1 MAAKNVIIRT
11 AALERAYKSRTEGIS
26 MEKFT
31 VEQALEALLEHTKVI
46 EETETVPLLQACG
59 RVLAKDMI
67 AGFDNP
73 PFDRSPVDGY
83 ACKAEDI
90 TDASESHPVQLT
102 VLEEID
108 AGQYSRVTV
117 EKGQA
122 VRIMT
127 GAAIPR
133 GCDCCVRQEDTDYG
147 EETVRIFR
155 PTGQWQNYCYQGE
168 NFKNGTVL
176 LKKGD
181 KIGFIEAGILAS
193 MGVIKVKVY
202 RRVRAAVLTT
212 GDEVM
217 APGKRLIPG
226 KIYDCNQGLLAARMK
241 EFGAELVEVATI
253 EDRPQAM
260 TAALERIAPSVDLIV
275 TTGAVSVGKK
285 DIMHEALE
293 MAGAKRIFWHIQMKP
308 GMPTLFSMYQDTPVI
323 SLSGNPFGVAVSI
336 DLLLRPVLHKMTQD
350 EALKTVRKKCLLKNK
365 FSKTIRGRRY
375 VRAMTDGETVTIP
388 TGLHSN
394 GVLSSM
400 AGCNCLI
407 EMQEG
412 QTGTRAGEM
421 AEVILL

>member
-1 MAAKNVIIRT
+1 LAAKNVIIRT

-26 MEKFT
+26 MEKLT
-31 VEQALEALLEHTKVI
+31 VEQ
-46 EETETVPLLQACG
+46 
-59 RVLAKDMI
+59 
-67 AGFDNP
+67 
-73 PFDRSPVDGY
+73 
-83 ACKAEDI
+83 
-90 TDASESHPVQLT
+90 
-102 VLEEID
+102 
-108 AGQYSRVTV
+108 
-117 EKGQA
+117 
-122 VRIMT
+122 
-127 GAAIPR
+127 
-133 GCDCCVRQEDTDYG
+133 
-147 EETVRIFR
+147 
-155 PTGQWQNYCYQGE
+155 
-168 NFKNGTVL
+168 
-176 LKKGD
+176 
-181 KIGFIEAGILAS
+181 
-193 MGVIKVKVY
+193 
-202 RRVRAAVLTT
+202 
-212 GDEVM
+212 
-217 APGKRLIPG
+217 
-226 KIYDCNQGLLAARMK
+226 
-241 EFGAELVEVATI
+241 ELVEVAAI

-293 MAGAKRIFWHIQMKP
+293 MAGAKRIFWHIQMEP

-394 GVLSSM
+394 GVLSSLV
-400 AGCNCLI
+400 GCNCLI

-412 QTGTRAGEM
+412 QTGTSAGEM

>member
-26 MEKFT
+26 MEKLT
-31 VEQALEALLEHTKVI
+31 VEQAQEALLEHTKVM

-127 GAAIPR
+127 GAAIPK

-155 PTGQWQNYCYQGE
+155 PTGQWQNYCYRGE

-241 EFGAELVEVATI
+241 EFGAELVEVAAI

-407 EMQEG
+407 EMREG

>member
-26 MEKFT
+26 MEKLT
-31 VEQALEALLEHTKVI
+31 VEQALEALLEHTKVM

-127 GAAIPR
+127 GAAIPKD
-133 GCDCCVRQEDTDYG
+133 CDCCVRQEDTDYG

-155 PTGQWQNYCYQGE
+155 PTGQWQNYCYRGE

-241 EFGAELVEVATI
+241 EFGAELVEVAAI

>member
-122 VRIMT
+122 VRIVT
-127 GAAIPR
+127 GAAIPK

-168 NFKNGTVL
+168 NFKNRTVL

-241 EFGAELVEVATI
+241 EFGAELVEVAAI

>member
-26 MEKFT
+26 MEKLT

-46 EETETVPLLQACG
+46 EETETVPLLQTCG

-127 GAAIPR
+127 GAAIPK

-202 RRVRAAVLTT
+202 RRVRVAVLTT

-241 EFGAELVEVATI
+241 EFGAELVEVAAI

>member
-73 PFDRSPVDGY
+73 PFDRSTVDGY

-122 VRIMT
+122 VRIVT
-127 GAAIPR
+127 GAAIPK

-155 PTGQWQNYCYQGE
+155 PTGQWQNYCYRGE

-241 EFGAELVEVATI
+241 EFGAELVEVAAI

>member
-26 MEKFT
+26 MEKLT

-127 GAAIPR
+127 GAAIPK

-241 EFGAELVEVATI
+241 EFGAELVEVAAI

-336 DLLLRPVLHKMTQD
+336 DLLFRPVLHKMTQD
-350 EALKTVRKKCLLKNK
+350 EALKMVRKKCLLKNK

-400 AGCNCLI
+400 AGCNCLV

>member
-122 VRIMT
+122 VRIVT
-127 GAAIPR
+127 GAAIPK

-155 PTGQWQNYCYQGE
+155 PTGQWQNYCYRGE

-241 EFGAELVEVATI
+241 EFGAELVEVAAI
-253 EDRPQAM
+253 EDRLQAM

>member
-122 VRIMT
+122 VRIVT
-127 GAAIPR
+127 GAAIPK

-202 RRVRAAVLTT
+202 RRVRVAVLTT

-241 EFGAELVEVATI
+241 EFGAELVEVAAI

>member
-1 MAAKNVIIRT
+1 M
-11 AALERAYKSRTEGIS
+11 
-26 MEKFT
+26 
-31 VEQALEALLEHTKVI
+31 
-46 EETETVPLLQACG
+46 
-59 RVLAKDMI
+59 LAKDMI

-122 VRIMT
+122 VRIVT
-127 GAAIPR
+127 GAAIPK

-155 PTGQWQNYCYQGE
+155 PTGQWQNYCYRGE

-181 KIGFIEAGILAS
+181 KVGFIEAGILAS

-241 EFGAELVEVATI
+241 EFGAELVEVAAI

-275 TTGAVSVGKK
+275 TTGAVSVEKK

>member
-1 MAAKNVIIRT
+1 
-11 AALERAYKSRTEGIS
+11 
-26 MEKFT
+26 MEKLT

-127 GAAIPR
+127 GAAIPK

-241 EFGAELVEVATI
+241 EFGAELVEVAAI

>member
-11 AALERAYKSRTEGIS
+11 VALERAYKSRTEGIS
-26 MEKFT
+26 MEKLT

-127 GAAIPR
+127 GAAIPK

-147 EETVRIFR
+147 EETVRIFC

-241 EFGAELVEVATI
+241 EFGAELVEVVAI

-285 DIMHEALE
+285 DIMHEALK

>member
-1 MAAKNVIIRT
+1 
-11 AALERAYKSRTEGIS
+11 
-26 MEKFT
+26 MEKLT
-31 VEQALEALLEHTKVI
+31 VEQALEALLEHTKVM

-127 GAAIPR
+127 GAAIPK

-155 PTGQWQNYCYQGE
+155 PTGQWQNYCYRGE

-241 EFGAELVEVATI
+241 EFGAELVEVAAI

>member
-122 VRIMT
+122 VRIVT
-127 GAAIPR
+127 GAAIPK

-155 PTGQWQNYCYQGE
+155 PTGQWQNYCYRGE

-241 EFGAELVEVATI
+241 EFGAELVEVAAI

-308 GMPTLFSMYQDTPVI
+308 GMPTLFSMYQDTSVI

>member
-1 MAAKNVIIRT
+1 
-11 AALERAYKSRTEGIS
+11 

-122 VRIMT
+122 VRIVT
-127 GAAIPR
+127 GAAIPK

-155 PTGQWQNYCYQGE
+155 PTGQWQNYCYRGE

-241 EFGAELVEVATI
+241 EFGAELVEVAAI

>member
-1 MAAKNVIIRT
+1 MVAKNVIIRT

-122 VRIMT
+122 VRIVT
-127 GAAIPR
+127 GAAIPK

-155 PTGQWQNYCYQGE
+155 PTGQWQNYCYRGE

-241 EFGAELVEVATI
+241 EFGAELVEVAAI

>member
-26 MEKFT
+26 MEKLT
-31 VEQALEALLEHTKVI
+31 VEQALEALLEHTKVM

-127 GAAIPR
+127 GAAIPK

-147 EETVRIFR
+147 EETVRIIR
-155 PTGQWQNYCYQGE
+155 PTGQWQNYCYRGE

-241 EFGAELVEVATI
+241 EFGAELVEVAAI

>member
-1 MAAKNVIIRT
+1 M
-11 AALERAYKSRTEGIS
+11 
-26 MEKFT
+26 
-31 VEQALEALLEHTKVI
+31 

-127 GAAIPR
+127 GAAIPK

-147 EETVRIFR
+147 EETVRIFC

-241 EFGAELVEVATI
+241 EFGAELVEVAAI

-336 DLLLRPVLHKMTQD
+336 DLLLRSVLHKMTQD

>member
-122 VRIMT
+122 VRIVT
-127 GAAIPR
+127 GAAIPK

-155 PTGQWQNYCYQGE
+155 PTGQWKNYCYRGE

-241 EFGAELVEVATI
+241 EFGAELVEVAAI